1 MLRRGV
7 LQKTITFLCLAALG
21 LALSPGAVAARA
33 AAVSDDDDED
43 SAPAATA
50 GPADRAY
57 AVRLSR
63 PMKVG
68 QKFSWVANATAVN
81 SVSGVVSGQGR
92 SAMPS
97 SVSVHLDGV
106 VRVLAV
112 NRDGEP
118 TALQCA
124 VQECYAR
131 SGKERRTVVAAGKV
145 ITAEAG
151 RWKTKLTP
159 ESGTLTIDEDV
170 LLRTVLSLP
179 RLDDVSDDE
188 AYGTGKRVKVGE
200 SWAVKPDEV
209 LRSWAAAGYKLKKAN
224 VSGKIRLKSV
234 ENVDGVE
241 CIRVTGRAKIEHF
254 LPPALDLPDGVKIE
268 DATVEYKFTRLA
280 TADPAGPV
288 LVDSHSMTVT
298 TVIRNDATSVSP
310 DARIEGKFLRSVGV
324 KLKPLAE

>member
-1 MLRRGV
+1 MLRRGA
-7 LQKTITFLCLAALG
+7 LRNTKTFLCLAALV

-33 AAVSDDDDED
+33 AALSDDDDD
-43 SAPAATA
+43 SASPAPVAPAAK
-50 GPADRAY
+50 AY
-57 AVRLSR
+57 AIKLSR

-68 QKFSWVANATAVN
+68 QKFSWVADATAVN
-81 SVSGVVSGQGR
+81 SVSGMVSGQAR
-92 SAMPS
+92 SAVPE
-97 SVSVHLDGV
+97 SVSVHLNGV

-118 TALQCA
+118 TVLQCT

-131 SGKERRTVVAAGKV
+131 TGRERKTVVAPGKV

-151 RWKTKLTP
+151 KWKTKLSP
-159 ESGTLTIDEDV
+159 ESGTLTIEEDI

-188 AYGTGKRVKVGE
+188 AYGTGKRVKAGE
-200 SWAVKPDEV
+200 SWAVKADEV
-209 LRSWAAAGYKLKKAN
+209 LRSWAAAGYKLKKNN
-224 VSGKIRLKSV
+224 VSGNVRLKSV
-234 ENVDGVE
+234 ENVEGVE

-254 LPPALDLPDGVKIE
+254 LPPALDLPEGVKID
-268 DATVEYKFTRLA
+268 DATVEYKFTKLA

-288 LVDSHSMTVT
+288 LLDSHSMTVT
-298 TVIRNDATSVSP
+298 TVIKNDATAISP

>member
-1 MLRRGV
+1 MLRRGA
-7 LQKTITFLCLAALG
+7 LRKTKTFLCLAALA
-21 LALSPGAVAARA
+21 LALLPGAVAARA
-33 AAVSDDDDED
+33 AVAASDDDDD
-43 SAPAATA
+43 SASPAPVAPSAKTY
-50 GPADRAY
+50 GI
-57 AVRLSR
+57 RLSR

-68 QKFSWVANATAVN
+68 QKFSWVADATAVN
-81 SVSGVVSGQGR
+81 SVSGLVAGQAR
-92 SAMPS
+92 SAMPQ

-118 TALQCA
+118 TMLQCV

-131 SGKERRTVVAAGKV
+131 AGKERKPVVAAGKV

-151 RWKTKLTP
+151 KWKTKLTP
-159 ESGTLTIDEDV
+159 ESGTLTIEEDI

-200 SWAVKPDEV
+200 TWAVKPDEV
-209 LRSWAAAGYKLKKAN
+209 LRSWAAAGYKLKKNN
-224 VSGKIRLKSV
+224 VSGNVRLKSV
-234 ENVDGVE
+234 ETVEGVE
-241 CIRVTGRAKIEHF
+241 CIRVTGRARIEHF
-254 LPPALDLPDGVKIE
+254 LPPALDLPEGVKID
-268 DATVEYKFTRLA
+268 DATVEYKFTKLA
-280 TADPAGPV
+280 TADPGGPV
-288 LVDSHSMTVT
+288 LLDSHSMTVT
-298 TVIRNDATSVSP
+298 TVIKNDATSISP